1 MASSRFS
8 KAAIIGGVVVALVAG
23 AVFLTR
29 KSDGAAESKAGSKVV
44 AEPVVRPTLIKLAT
58 DRPNTI
64 RITDEGMTLLG
75 IQTSEARPS
84 PPPEPLRLPGS
95 IGLDP
100 NKLVRI
106 HSRFPGELARLGT
119 INEIAT
125 GADNKVRPRPRPLRY
140 GDKVKA
146 GQVLAVVWSK
156 DIGEKKSELID
167 SITKRD
173 ADRIKFARYKSVPK
187 GVIPE
192 STILGAERDVQS
204 DEIAVARCER
214 TLLSWKVTPDELA
227 AVYQE
232 AKDIQSGKPLDKN
245 VAKSWA
251 ETEIRSP
258 IDGTIVEKNFNVG
271 DILSDTSSDLFKIA
285 DMSRVMV
292 MANAFEEDL
301 PALRALRPNQRNWK
315 IDIKADPNDI
325 PIPGKI
331 DLIGSIVDPT
341 QHSAAIMGSLDNTD
355 GRLNI
360 GQFITAT
367 IDLPPDP
374 TMVAVPTTALV
385 EEGDNTQIF
394 VEVDAEHHE
403 FSRRQV
409 MVTRRGRNLAFVR
422 VSPTSSERRDGDEPL
437 HAGEHVITTGV
448 LELAAQLDDLK
459 GDAAAQAQSTA
470 P

>member
-1 MASSRFS
+1 MA
-8 KAAIIGGVVVALVAG
+8 VVAGG
-23 AVFLTR
+23 AIVVWR
-29 KSDGAAESKAGSKVV
+29 SGQSPDNAAQAKQL
-44 AEPVVRPTLIKLAT
+44 AEPVVRPALVVLAT

-64 RITDEGMTLLG
+64 RITDEGMKVLG
-75 IQTSEARPS
+75 IQTMEVRPS

-106 HSRFPGELARLGT
+106 HSRFPGEVARLGT
-119 INEIAT
+119 TTELAT
-125 GADNKVRPRPRPLRY
+125 GANNKVRPRPRPLRY
-140 GDKVKA
+140 GDKVKV

-156 DIGEKKSELID
+156 DIGEKKSEMIEA
-167 SITKRD
+167 ICKRD
-173 ADRIKFARYKSVPK
+173 TDRVKLERYKSVPK

-192 STILGAERDVQS
+192 STILSAQHDVQA
-204 DEIAVARCER
+204 DEIAFDKAER
-214 TLLSWKVTPDELA
+214 TLLSWKVTPDELT
-227 AVYQE
+227 AVFQE
-232 AKDIQSGKPLDKN
+232 AKDIQTGKPLDKN
-245 VAKSWA
+245 IAKSWA

-271 DILSDTSSDLFKIA
+271 DILGDTSADLFKVA
-285 DMSRVMV
+285 DMSRVVV

-301 PALRALRPNQRNWK
+301 PVLRALRPDQRNWK

-331 DLIGSIVDPT
+331 DLIGSIVDPA

-385 EEGDNTQIF
+385 EQGDDTQIF
-394 VEVDAEHHE
+394 VEVDAVHHE
-403 FSRRQV
+403 FARRQV

-422 VSPTSSERRDGDEPL
+422 VSPTSSERREGDEPL

-459 GDAAAQAQSTA
+459 GDALVQAQAGTSE
-470 P
+470 

>member
-1 MASSRFS
+1 MANSPFS
-8 KAAIIGGVVVALVAG
+8 KAAIAGGVVVLVAVVVG
-23 AVFLTR
+23 LVAW
-29 KSDGAAESKAGSKVV
+29 KSDRQGDNPADAKVM
-44 AEPVVRPTLIKLAT
+44 AEPVVRPTLVQLAT

-64 RITDEGMTLLG
+64 RITDEGMKLLG
-75 IQTSEARPS
+75 IQTVEARPS

-106 HSRFPGELARLGT
+106 HSRFPGELARIGT
-119 INEIAT
+119 ITEIAA
-125 GADNKVRPRPRPLRY
+125 GADNKVRPRARPLRY
-140 GDKVKA
+140 GDKVKV

-156 DIGEKKSELID
+156 DIGEKKSEMID
-167 SITKRD
+167 AICKRD
-173 ADRIKFARYKSVPK
+173 ADRVKLSRYKSVPK

-192 STILGAERDVQS
+192 STILAAEHDVQS
-204 DEIAVARCER
+204 DEIAFDKAER

-227 AVYQE
+227 AVFQE

-258 IDGTIVEKNFNVG
+258 IEGTIVEKNFNVG
-271 DILSDTSSDLFKIA
+271 DILGDVQADLFKIA
-285 DMSRVMV
+285 DMSRVVV

-301 PALRALRPNQRNWK
+301 PILRALRPEQRNWK
-315 IDIKADPNDI
+315 VDIKADPNDI

-331 DLIGSIVDPT
+331 DLIGSIVDQT
-341 QHSAAIMGSLDNTD
+341 HSAAIMGSLDNSD

-374 TMVAVPTTALV
+374 TMVAVPTSALV

-394 VEVDAEHHE
+394 VEVDSVHHE
-403 FSRRQV
+403 FARRQV

-422 VSPTSSERRDGDEPL
+422 VSPTSSERREGDEPL

-448 LELAAQLDDLK
+448 LELAAQLDDMK
-459 GDAAAQAQSTA
+459 GDALVQSQAKQD
-470 P
+470 

>member
-1 MASSRFS
+1 MASTPFS
-8 KAAIIGGVVVALVAG
+8 KKTLIGGLVVAAAAVGGFLVW
-23 AVFLTR
+23 
-29 KSDGAAESKAGSKVV
+29 KSDHQGVTDAQARSVS
-44 AEPVVRPTLIKLAT
+44 EPEVRPTLVTLAT
-58 DRPNTI
+58 DRANTI
-64 RITDEGMTLLG
+64 RITDEGMKVLG
-75 IQTSEARPS
+75 IQTIEVRPS

-106 HSRFPGELARLGT
+106 HSRFAGELARIGT
-119 INEIAT
+119 ISELGA
-125 GADNKVRPRPRPLRY
+125 GADHKVRPKSRPLRY
-140 GDKVKA
+140 GDKVKV

-167 SITKRD
+167 AISKRD
-173 ADRIKFARYKSVPK
+173 ADRTKLSRYRSVPK

-192 STILGAERDVQS
+192 TTILGAERDVQS

-232 AKDIQSGKPLDKN
+232 AKDIQTGKPLDKN
-245 VAKSWA
+245 LAKTWA
-251 ETEIRSP
+251 ETEVRSP
-258 IDGTIVEKNFNVG
+258 IEGTIVEKNFNVG
-271 DILSDTSSDLFKIA
+271 DILSDTSADLFKIA
-285 DMSRVMV
+285 DMSRVVV

-301 PALRALRPNQRNWK
+301 PVLRALRPDQRNWK

-325 PIPGKI
+325 PVPGKI
-331 DLIGSIVDPT
+331 DLIGSIIDPA
-341 QHSAAIMGSLDNTD
+341 QHSAAIMGSLDNSE

-374 TMVAVPTTALV
+374 TMVAVPTSALI
-385 EEGDNTQIF
+385 EEGDDTQIF
-394 VEVDAEHHE
+394 VEVDPVHHE
-403 FSRRQV
+403 YARRQV
-409 MVTRRGRNLAFVR
+409 MVTRRGRNLAFIR
-422 VSPTSSERRDGDEPL
+422 VSPTSSERREGDEPL

-448 LELAAQLDDLK
+448 LELAAQLDDMK
-459 GDAAAQAQSTA
+459 GDALVKSQTA
-470 P
+470 GQ